1 MPNLAFSNPTP
12 KVGLDGLY
20 MIMFLNQ
27 SAVMQVLHKDE
38 IPYLMHS
45 SINNEWRA

>member
-27 SAVMQVLHKDE
+27 SAV